1 MGMGA
6 MAASALTLAP
16 ALATATV
23 WPAARPARIRS
34 SLLNRALA
42 AYQRHGGRLAH
53 RDMIGIADFALPSAQ
68 PRFHLLDLRS
78 GRTDTVL
85 VSHGKGS
92 DPMHVGML
100 QRFSNV
106 DGSEASSAGAYLT
119 GDIYVGKHGRSR
131 RLAGLDPTNCNA
143 AERAIVVHGAW
154 YVSPDIVRDHG
165 KLGRSQGCL
174 AVSESDLDQVLTRL
188 GAGRMIYAD
197 KV

>member
-1 MGMGA
+1 MGA
-6 MAASALTLAP
+6 LGAV
-16 ALATATV
+16 ALASG
-23 WPAARPARIRS
+23 PARAMAVARPVQRIRS
-34 SLLNRALA
+34 GLLNRALV
-42 AYQRHGGRLAH
+42 AYQRHGARLAN

-78 GRTDTVL
+78 GHTDTFL

-92 DPMHVGML
+92 DPMHSGML
-100 QRFSNV
+100 QRFSNI

-119 GDIYVGKHGRSR
+119 GDVYVGKHGRSR
-131 RLAGLDPTNCNA
+131 RLAGLDATNCNA

-174 AVSESDLDQVLTRL
+174 AVSEADLDQVLARL